1 MIQKGQ
7 LIFYDN
13 ENMMCFNVEHFLW
26 QDPPIELLDIT
37 ALTDEV
43 QAFITSSSCRPTV
56 AYLEASEEIVKLDP
70 TTMKRIARYNL
81 EKENE
86 ALLKEINERKKE
98 IADIQQKEEV
108 LRDRFKKA
116 ISMFKEIMDHGY
128 YDTDDDE
135 GEDEEWEF

>member
-56 AYLEASEEIVKLDP
+56 AYLEASDEIVKLDP

-98 IADIQQKEEV
+98 IADIQQKETV
-108 LRDRFKKA
+108 LRDRFRKA
-116 ISMFKEIMDHGY
+116 IAAFKEIMENGY
-128 YDTDDDE
+128 CD
-135 GEDEEWEF
+135 EDEDEYESEWE

>member
-43 QAFITSSSCRPTV
+43 QAFVTSSSCRPTV
-56 AYLEASEEIVKLDP
+56 AYFEASEEIVKLDP
-70 TTMKRIARYNL
+70 TTMKRIARYNF

-98 IADIQQKEEV
+98 IADIQQKETV

-116 ISMFKEIMDHGY
+116 ISMFKEIMNHGY
-128 YDTDDDE
+128 CDMDDDE
-135 GEDEEWEF
+135 DEDEWE

>member
-98 IADIQQKEEV
+98 IADIQQKETA

-128 YDTDDDE
+128 CDMDDDE
-135 GEDEEWEF
+135 DEDEWE

>member
-26 QDPPIELLDIT
+26 QDPPMELLDIT

-43 QAFITSSSCRPTV
+43 QAFVTSSSCRPTV
-56 AYLEASEEIVKLDP
+56 AYLEASDEIVKLDP

-86 ALLKEINERKKE
+86 ALLKKINERKKE
-98 IADIQQKEEV
+98 IADIQQKEKV
-108 LRDRFKKA
+108 LRDRFEKA

-128 YDTDDDE
+128 CDMDDDE

>member
-43 QAFITSSSCRPTV
+43 QAFVTSSSCRPTV
-56 AYLEASEEIVKLDP
+56 AYFEESEEIVKLDP
-70 TTMKRIARYNL
+70 TTMKRIARYNF

-98 IADIQQKEEV
+98 IADIQQKETV

-116 ISMFKEIMDHGY
+116 ISMFKEIMNHGY
-128 YDTDDDE
+128 CDMDDDE
-135 GEDEEWEF
+135 DEDEWE

>member
-13 ENMMCFNVEHFLW
+13 ENMMCFNVKHFLW
-26 QDPPIELLDIT
+26 QDPPIELIDIT

-43 QAFITSSSCRPTV
+43 QAFVTSSSRAPTV
-56 AYLEASEEIVKLDP
+56 AYLEVPEEIVKLDA

-98 IADIQQKEEV
+98 IADIQQKEKV
-108 LRDRFKKA
+108 LRDRFEKA

-128 YDTDDDE
+128 CDTDDD
-135 GEDEEWEF
+135 EDEEWEF